1 MSSTFL
7 DAAFNSPAGTQT
19 STSLDGAFCFDFTLR
34 LADDVGLGVDLAARV
49 DGNQALVIQ
58 GVLQNGAIAAWNKQ
72 CYDGTSKRFKSIFP
86 GDAIVSVNGKTE
98 QLDMLHECQT
108 KMLLKLTVFRA
119 MGGVGASGG
128 AMSTDC
134 GMFQVPS
141 ACGVFKS
148 RGRQGVRLSSSKN
161 HFVL

>member
-1 MSSTFL
+1 VSSTFL
-7 DAAFNSPAGTQT
+7 DAAFNSLAGRQS

-34 LADDVGLGVDLAARV
+34 LADDVGLGVDLAPFV

-58 GVLQNGAIAAWNKQ
+58 GVLQNGAMAAWNKQ
-72 CYDGTSKRFKSIFP
+72 CYDGTSKRLKSIWP

-98 QLDMLHECQT
+98 QLDMLQECQT
-108 KMLLKLTVFRA
+108 KMLLKLTAFRT
-119 MGGVGASGG
+119 MGGVGASGS

-141 ACGVFKS
+141 A
-148 RGRQGVRLSSSKN
+148 RGLFQGRGHQGVRLCSAKK
-161 HFVL
+161 HIVL